1 MLPSAMPAAAG
12 MSVMALILTIMER
25 ASFDIPLEK
34 HVVSPRA
41 SAVLSFST
49 DFLRGGAQ
57 TV

>member
-1 MLPSAMPAAAG
+1 MPAAAG